1 MCPTGKTRGG
11 LVEFLSR
18 DRILK
23 VMAITRYHFIA
34 ALPAS
39 GEVLLTSILSQNPRF
54 VTRSDGAAVQVMGL
68 FEAGLEDRQGAAAV
82 LDPDQ
87 RNALLRGVLDAVH
100 HDRPLDSVIFDA
112 SPSWLGRIDLM
123 ARIFPLSRFIV
134 PVRNPAAIID
144 LAATQ
149 EGTPEGELETLA
161 EALLGP
167 ESGLGR
173 GLDALRA
180 ALAGRT
186 SERILLIDYD
196 RLTNDP
202 ELVLEVVY
210 DFLREPEF
218 DHDLTPFAAAEER
231 ALDAP
236 VRLRRSDGAGR
247 LPAKLA
253 RSLSNKAFWRN
264 LKRTEARMLLG
275 SG

>member
-1 MCPTGKTRGG
+1 M
-11 LVEFLSR
+11 EFLSR

-39 GEVLLTSILSQNPRF
+39 GETLLTSVLAQNPRF
-54 VTRSDGAAVQVMGL
+54 VTRSDGAAAQVLGL

-112 SPSWLGRIDLM
+112 SPAWLARIGLL

-134 PVRNPAAIID
+134 PIRNPAAVID

-149 EGTPEGELETLA
+149 ENTPEDEVEALA

-167 ESGLGR
+167 DAGLGR
-173 GLDALRA
+173 GLDALRT
-180 ALAGRT
+180 ALGGRH
-186 SERILLIDYD
+186 SERILLVDYD
-196 RLTNDP
+196 RLTSDP
-202 ELVLEVVY
+202 EMVLDVIYE
-210 DFLREPEF
+210 FLREPEF
-218 DHDLTPFAAAEER
+218 GHDLDPFAAQDDR

-236 VRLRRSDGAGR
+236 IRLRRSDGAGR
-247 LPAKLA
+247 LPPKLA

-264 LKRTEARMLLG
+264 LRRTEARMLLG
-275 SG
+275 SA